1 MGKDNGFQP
10 NTLPLKVRTPGIIKL
25 VSDQL
30 IAALAEQ
37 HVINIRVRG
46 FNVIGCFDH
55 NYHIIKTKNLLE
67 YENKR
72 KIFIIGERGVGCVK
86 ENKYYSGNIH

>member
-1 MGKDNGFQP
+1 MGKENSFQP
-10 NTLPLKVRTPGIIKL
+10 NTLPLKVRTPGIKL

-46 FNVIGCFDH
+46 FFVIGCFWSKLS
-55 NYHIIKTKNLLE
+55 YKLNL
-67 YENKR
+67 KV
-72 KIFIIGERGVGCVK
+72 IGIQK
-86 ENKYYSGNIH
+86 

>member
-1 MGKDNGFQP
+1 MGKENSFQP
-10 NTLPLKVRTPGIIKL
+10 NSLPLKVRTPGIKL

-55 NYHIIKTKNLLE
+55 SYHITKNLLA
-67 YENKR
+67 YESKR
-72 KIFIIGERGVGCVK
+72 
-86 ENKYYSGNIH
+86 YLL

>member
-1 MGKDNGFQP
+1 MGKENSFQP
-10 NTLPLKVRTPGIIKL
+10 NTLPLKVRTPGIKL

-55 NYHIIKTKNLLE
+55 NYHMNYIKTKNLLA
-67 YENKR
+67 YER
-72 KIFIIGERGVGCVK
+72 KER
-86 ENKYYSGNIH
+86 YLL

>member
-1 MGKDNGFQP
+1 MGKENGFHP
-10 NTLPLKVRTPGIIKL
+10 NTLPLKVRTPGIKL

-46 FNVIGCFDH
+46 FNVIGCF
-55 NYHIIKTKNLLE
+55 
-67 YENKR
+67 
-72 KIFIIGERGVGCVK
+72 G
-86 ENKYYSGNIH
+86 S